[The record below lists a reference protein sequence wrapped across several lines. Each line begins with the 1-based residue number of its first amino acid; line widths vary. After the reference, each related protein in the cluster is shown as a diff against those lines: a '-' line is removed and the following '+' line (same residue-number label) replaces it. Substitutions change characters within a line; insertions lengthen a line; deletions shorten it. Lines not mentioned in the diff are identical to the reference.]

1 MRNLILSPAGGHGQ
15 TDPRPDETP
24 AKFVAR
30 TETETA
36 GAKRVHPVEEEVV
49 YEPPPVK
56 QRVGKPV
63 FDMGDGHALVL
74 AMLLGAT
81 ILVTM
86 YMGRGGTF

>member
-1 MRNLILSPAGGHGQ
+1 MRNLTLSPAGGHRQ

-49 YEPPPVK
+49 QPPPVK
-56 QRVGKPV
+56 QKMGKPV

-86 YMGRGGTF
+86 YMGRGGSF

>member
-1 MRNLILSPAGGHGQ
+1 MRSLTLSPAGGHGQ

-24 AKFVAR
+24 QKFVAR

-36 GAKRVHPVEEEVV
+36 GAKRVHPVEEVV
-49 YEPPPVK
+49 VEPPPVK
-56 QRVGKPV
+56 QKIGKPV
-63 FDMGDGHALVL
+63 FDMGDGHALIL

-86 YMGRGGTF
+86 YMGRGGSF